1 MTAPWCGSGDGGSL
15 PHTIG
20 QVIPSMLG
28 SAPGPLWYIFPPSI
42 LRYRGDL
49 HSPPLSPSGMSEVVV
64 ALVQAGEVV
73 DLSGSFHVLLHVT
86 LHDDGRFVF
95 KEHFQPQGIS
105 GTGEETGDKYQA
117 TGVTQDI
124 TVQGRVGVTT
134 TAVNNFR
141 IIGQGPGNNLL
152 GHVTFHVTVNA
163 NGTATADVSNVR
175 VGCK

>member
-1 MTAPWCGSGDGGSL
+1 MRRLLPLFLFALAVPACDTPPTTGLPGDAGQPQFRAVAFRQNFRIPLNLSGLVPCANGG
-15 PHTIG
+15 
-20 QVIPSMLG
+20 
-28 SAPGPLWYIFPPSI
+28 
-42 LRYRGDL
+42 
-49 HSPPLSPSGMSEVVV
+49 
-64 ALVQAGEVV
+64 AGEVV
-73 DLSGSFHVLLHVT
+73 DLSGNFHVLLHVT

-105 GTGEETGDKYQA
+105 GIGEETGDKYQA

-152 GHVTFHVTVNA
+152 VHVTFHVTVNA
-163 NGTATADVSNVR
+163 NGTATADVNNVR

>member
-1 MTAPWCGSGDGGSL
+1 MPCANGG
-15 PHTIG
+15 
-20 QVIPSMLG
+20 
-28 SAPGPLWYIFPPSI
+28 
-42 LRYRGDL
+42 
-49 HSPPLSPSGMSEVVV
+49 
-64 ALVQAGEVV
+64 AGELV
-73 DLSGSFHVLLHVT
+73 DLSGSFHVPLHVT

-105 GTGEETGDKYQA
+105 GTGEVTGDKYQA

-141 IIGQGPGNNLL
+141 IIGQGPGNNYMV
-152 GHVTFHVTVNA
+152 HVTFHVTVNA
-163 NGTATADVSNVR
+163 NGTATAVVNNVK